1 MAGIELK
8 SGVTNQFG
16 APSIN
21 ENTFAN
27 RPSAGQPGR
36 IFIATDTGLMYR
48 DTGSTWTTLSPSTPG
63 GTPGGSYDSFLGS
76 SVQWNN
82 GSGTFGGDSNFL
94 YRDGSVDF
102 KVPKGTFGQIGS
114 QQYGPNPT
122 ITNATFWTGA
132 GLGTNTDMRGV
143 FTLNANLLAGATS
156 ATVTLNYGSLTGFYV
171 NTFNAQIIIIPNLN
185 FISTTPFTYNI
196 TSSSSSGI
204 SFQII
209 NCGTA
214 TIQTNHRFGY
224 VVVI

>member
-1 MAGIELK
+1 MAGINLK
-8 SGVTNQFG
+8 NGVTNQFG

-63 GTPGGSYDSFLGS
+63 GTPGGSNDSFLGS

-82 GSGTFGGDSNFL
+82 GSGTFGGDSYFL
-94 YRDGSVDF
+94 YRDSSVDF

-114 QQYGPNPT
+114 EQYGPNPT
-122 ITNATFWTGA
+122 MTNATLNTGA
-132 GLGTNTDMRGV
+132 GLGTNTDMRGC
-143 FTLNANLLAGATS
+143 FNLNAILNVGSTS
-156 ATVTLNYGSLTGFYV
+156 ATITLNYGSLTGFYV
-171 NTFNAQIIIIPNLN
+171 NTFNSQIIILPNQN
-185 FISTTPFTYNI
+185 FSSSNTFTYNI

-209 NCGTA
+209 NTGTLSIG
-214 TIQTNHRFGY
+214 TFYKFGY
-224 VVVI
+224 VVIL